1 MYVAALIV
9 DLAMFSL
16 LFLALWKDRVR
27 ALNAL
32 AASLRMLVELLPFF
46 ILIIVVI
53 GVTSNI
59 LTFELISRFI
69 GSEAGLKGLL
79 TAALISTV
87 VHIPSLVAFPL
98 AGFLLRNGAEVG
110 AVAAFITTLTMIGL
124 ATLPLEVKTL
134 GVQSPC

>member
-46 ILIIVVI
+46 VLIIVVI

-69 GSEAGLKGLL
+69 GSKAGLKGLL
-79 TAALISTV
+79 IAALIGTV
-87 VHIPSLVAFPL
+87 VHIPSLVAPS
-98 AGFLLRNGAEVG
+98 GR
-110 AVAAFITTLTMIGL
+110 
-124 ATLPLEVKTL
+124 LPSAKRR
-134 GVQSPC
+134 GGRSRSRIHNHAYHDRSGYPSP